1 MNKLDELLEKFRS
14 DKGWNT
20 ENRDGSHRFDKE
32 IEWIGRMVKE
42 YAEYFGVHERSIQRD
57 IKSLKDFFGEMKV
70 KYGYINDIEY
80 KRALG
85 GYVLKYQGRRSLSKN
100 EILAVCKI
108 LLESKAFIKEEM
120 MPIIDT
126 ILDCCVNAAESQQ
139 VHSIIANE
147 KFHYIGPK
155 HNKPFINNLWDLGQ
169 AISEHNKIKI
179 NYNRVENSKEILSSV
194 VINPLGLIFA
204 EYYFYL
210 ISYIDGDKE
219 IEKFPIAF
227 RIDRI
232 KNFKILDEKFFVAY
246 SNHFEDGEYRKY
258 IQFMQGGKLQ
268 TIEFKFWG
276 KSVEAILDRLPT
288 AQIVDE
294 KDGVFT
300 IKAETYGNGVLMWL
314 LSQGDKVEVT
324 KPEHFRNEVKEI
336 VNNLYNIYN
345 K

>member
-1 MNKLDELLEKFRS
+1 
-14 DKGWNT
+14 
-20 ENRDGSHRFDKE
+20 
-32 IEWIGRMVKE
+32 
-42 YAEYFGVHERSIQRD
+42 
-57 IKSLKDFFGEMKV
+57 MKV

-314 LSQGDKVEVT
+314 
-324 KPEHFRNEVKEI
+324 
-336 VNNLYNIYN
+336 
-345 K
+345 

>member
-1 MNKLDELLEKFRS
+1 MESEYDLKGFRILKIYSDLLEGKVV
-14 DKGWNT
+14 K
-20 ENRDGSHRFDKE
+20 K
-32 IEWIGRMVKE
+32 KE

-246 SNHFEDGEYRKY
+246 SNHFEDGEYRK
-258 IQFMQGGKLQ
+258 QFMQGGKLQ

>member
-1 MNKLDELLEKFRS
+1 MESEYDLKGFRILKIYSDLLEGKVV
-14 DKGWNT
+14 K
-20 ENRDGSHRFDKE
+20 K
-32 IEWIGRMVKE
+32 KE

-155 HNKPFINNLWDLGQ
+155 HNKPFINNLWDLSQ
-169 AISEHNKIKI
+169 AISEHKKIKI
-179 NYNRVENSKEILSSV
+179 NYTRIENSKEILSSV
-194 VINPLGLIFA
+194 VINPQGMMFG

-210 ISYIDGDKE
+210 VSNVDGKKK
-219 IEKFPIAF
+219 IEHF

-232 KNFKILDEKFFVAY
+232 KNFKILDEKFFVSY
-246 SNHFEDGEYRKY
+246 SNHFEDGQYRKY

-288 AQIVDE
+288 AQIIDE

>member
-1 MNKLDELLEKFRS
+1 
-14 DKGWNT
+14 
-20 ENRDGSHRFDKE
+20 
-32 IEWIGRMVKE
+32 
-42 YAEYFGVHERSIQRD
+42 
-57 IKSLKDFFGEMKV
+57 
-70 KYGYINDIEY
+70 
-80 KRALG
+80 
-85 GYVLKYQGRRSLSKN
+85 
-100 EILAVCKI
+100 
-108 LLESKAFIKEEM
+108 M

-232 KNFKILDEKFFVAY
+232 KNFKILDEKFFVSY
-246 SNHFEDGEYRKY
+246 SNHFEDGQYRKY

-300 IKAETYGNGVLMWL
+300 IKAETYGNGILMWL

>member
-1 MNKLDELLEKFRS
+1 MGCLLLEMRWNMESEYDLKGFRILKIYS
-14 DKGWNT
+14 DLLECKV
-20 ENRDGSHRFDKE
+20 
-32 IEWIGRMVKE
+32 VKKKK

>member
-1 MNKLDELLEKFRS
+1 MESEYDLKGFRILKIYSDLLEGKVV
-14 DKGWNT
+14 K
-20 ENRDGSHRFDKE
+20 K
-32 IEWIGRMVKE
+32 KE

-70 KYGYINDIEY
+70 KYDIEY

>member
-1 MNKLDELLEKFRS
+1 MESEYDLKGFRILKIYSDLLEGKVL
-14 DKGWNT
+14 K
-20 ENRDGSHRFDKE
+20 K
-32 IEWIGRMVKE
+32 KE

-57 IKSLKDFFGEMKV
+57 IKSLKDFFSEMKV

-85 GYVLKYQGRRSLSKN
+85 GYILKYQGRRTLSKN

-126 ILDCCVNAAESQQ
+126 ILDCCVNTAESQQ
-139 VHSIIANE
+139 VHNIIANE
-147 KFHYIGPK
+147 KFYYIGPK
-155 HNKPFINNLWDLGQ
+155 HNKPFINNLWDLSQ
-169 AISEHNKIKI
+169 AISEHKKIKI
-179 NYNRVENSKEILSSV
+179 NYTRIENSKEILSSV
-194 VINPLGLIFA
+194 VINPQGMMFG

-210 ISYIDGDKE
+210 VSNVDGKKK
-219 IEKFPIAF
+219 IEHF

-232 KNFKILDEKFFVAY
+232 KNFKILNEKFFVPY
-246 SNHFEDGEYRKY
+246 GNHFEDGQYRKY
-258 IQFMQGGKLQ
+258 IQFMQGGDLQ

-276 KSVEAILDRLPT
+276 KSVEAIFDRIPT
-288 AQIVDE
+288 AQIIDE
-294 KDGVFT
+294 KDGVIT
-300 IKAETYGNGVLMWL
+300 IKAQTYGKGVLMWL

-324 KPEHFRNEVKEI
+324 KPEQFRNEVKEI